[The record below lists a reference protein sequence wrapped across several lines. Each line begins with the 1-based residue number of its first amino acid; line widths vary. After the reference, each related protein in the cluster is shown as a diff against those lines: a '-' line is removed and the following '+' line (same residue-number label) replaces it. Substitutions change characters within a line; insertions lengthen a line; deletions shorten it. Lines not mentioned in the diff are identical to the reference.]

1 MSRIWA
7 AIASDGFKEELKR
20 EIEFKKLSPKEE
32 LGDLFVFHGEA
43 APLAWA
49 RVVWLE
55 AHTLSVASIG
65 DAAKKLRPLAKKWR
79 HFSLDHHRRGTLILE
94 QVREGKL
101 PELNF
106 PAAQEPSGA
115 GGFALLA
122 PDRILYSTKY
132 DRPDPLGEVK
142 FAEDK
147 TAPSRAYLKLW
158 EAFSLLGHWP
168 VAGEITMDLGS
179 HPGGWTWVLAKLGAR
194 VKSFDRQPLDAAV
207 AAMPGVE
214 FIGGDAFQ
222 ATPGKIGQVD
232 WLCSDLICY
241 PEKLL
246 EFVNLWIASGKA
258 RHMLC
263 TIKMQGAPDPA
274 VIAEFEKL
282 GRVLHLQHNKHEL
295 TWIYG
300 RWPPMP

>member
-1 MSRIWA
+1 MSQLWA

-20 EIEFKKLSPKEE
+20 EIEFKKLLVKEE
-32 LGDLFVFHGEA
+32 SGDLFVFTGKA
-43 APLAWA
+43 VPLAWA
-49 RVVWLE
+49 RVAWLE
-55 AHTLSVASIG
+55 AHELSIASIG

-79 HFSLDHHRRGTLILE
+79 QFSLQHHRRGVLILE
-94 QVREGKL
+94 QMREAKL
-101 PELNF
+101 PEQAF
-106 PAAQEPSGA
+106 PCKLEPSGA
-115 GGFALLA
+115 GGFVLLA
-122 PDRILYSTKY
+122 PDRVLYTTKY

-147 TAPSRAYLKLW
+147 SAPSRAYLKLW
-158 EAFSLLGHWP
+158 EAFALLGRWP
-168 VAGEITMDLGS
+168 QSGEITMDLGS

-194 VKSFDRQPLDAAV
+194 VKSFDRQPLDPAV

-214 FIGGDAFQ
+214 FSGGDAFQ
-222 ATPGKIGQVD
+222 ATPEKIGAVD

-258 RHMLC
+258 RNYLC

-295 TWIYG
+295 TWIY
-300 RWPPMP
+300 RSAE